1 MNCKEMLDS
10 MGTATDVIKE
20 SKLRETRSYVVIV
33 LLLVI
38 IILMGSYIMYD
49 RYLDAR
55 FDIESTEEVEVVQ
68 DGEGYNSYI
77 HGMGDIINGPES
89 YDNEEN

>member
-33 LLLVI
+33 LLSVI

-49 RYLDAR
+49 RYLDSK
-55 FDIESTEEVEVVQ
+55 FDIEATTTEVTQ

-77 HGMGDIINGPES
+77 HGMGDIINGTES
-89 YDNEEN
+89 QNNDN

>member
-20 SKLRETRSYVVIV
+20 SKLRETRSYVIIV
-33 LLLVI
+33 LLSVI

-49 RYLDAR
+49 RYLDSQ
-55 FDIESTEEVEVVQ
+55 FDIETTEVIQ

-77 HGMGDIINGPES
+77 HGMGDIINGAES
-89 YDNEEN
+89 QSNQVNRR

>member
-1 MNCKEMLDS
+1 MNCKEMLES

-33 LLLVI
+33 LLSVI

-49 RYLDAR
+49 RYLDSQ
-55 FDIESTEEVEVVQ
+55 FDIEATESIEVKQ

-77 HGMGDIINGPES
+77 HGMGDIINGTDS